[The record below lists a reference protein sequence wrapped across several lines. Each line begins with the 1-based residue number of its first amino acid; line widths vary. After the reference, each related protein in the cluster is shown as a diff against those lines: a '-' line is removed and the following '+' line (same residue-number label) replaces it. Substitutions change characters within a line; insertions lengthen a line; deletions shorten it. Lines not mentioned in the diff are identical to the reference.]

1 MAEEREYQQKEYQQ
15 KEYEKIIE
23 AVLFTMGQA
32 VELARLAVAIEQTP
46 EETQSVVN
54 ALMQRYASEDR
65 GMQII
70 ELDGMY
76 QMCTK
81 PEMYDALI
89 RVATKPKKQVLS
101 DSILETL
108 SIIAYR
114 QPITK
119 AEIENIRGV
128 SGEYAVN
135 KLLEYGLIYEV
146 GRLEVPGRPL
156 LFATTEEFLR
166 RFGVE
171 SKDDLPNLDI
181 TRETKLIKEVEEELK
196 YNFGF
201 EKIGE

>member
-1 MAEEREYQQKEYQQ
+1 MIDEKEYNQ

-23 AVLFTMGQA
+23 AVLFAMGQS
-32 VELARLAVAIEQTP
+32 VELSRLAAAIEQT
-46 EETQSVVN
+46 EENTKRIVDD
-54 ALMQRYASEDR
+54 LITRYIDEDR

-89 RVATKPKKQVLS
+89 RVTKKPKKQVLS

-119 AEIENIRGV
+119 TEIENIRGV

-146 GRLEVPGRPL
+146 GRLDVPGRPL

-166 RFGVE
+166 RFGIE
-171 SKDDLPNLDI
+171 SKEALPNLDI

-201 EKIGE
+201 ERIGE

>member
-1 MAEEREYQQKEYQQ
+1 MIDEKEYNQ

-23 AVLFTMGQA
+23 AVLFAMGQS
-32 VELARLAVAIEQTP
+32 VELSRLAAAIEQT
-46 EETQSVVN
+46 EENTKRIVDG
-54 ALMQRYASEDR
+54 LITRYTDEDR

-89 RVATKPKKQVLS
+89 RVTKKPKKQVLS

-119 AEIENIRGV
+119 TEIENIRGV

-146 GRLEVPGRPL
+146 GRLDVPGRPL

-166 RFGVE
+166 RFGIE
-171 SKDDLPNLDI
+171 SKEALPNLDI
-181 TRETKLIKEVEEELK
+181 ARETKLIKEVEEELK

-201 EKIGE
+201 ERIGE